1 MTPEDIVNRLKSDYE
16 KGTKIFISFFFTFFI
31 HLFRAHNH
39 QIDFAGTE
47 ENILGSEE
55 QHPKV
60 PGYSSL

>member
-55 QHPKV
+55 
-60 PGYSSL
+60 

>member
-55 QHPKV
+55 YPAKAARC
-60 PGYSSL
+60 SSL